1 MWALI
6 QNNPLMVAL
15 IASVVVV
22 AVLLHVGV
30 YLFFRR
36 VMRSGADS
44 DSDSRPEER
53 PGS

>member
-15 IASVVVV
+15 IAGVVVV

-36 VMRSGADS
+36 VMRSSADS
-44 DSDSRPEER
+44 APDER

>member
-15 IASVVVV
+15 IGVVVLI

-36 VMRSGADS
+36 VMRSGAESPPDERTDS
-44 DSDSRPEER
+44 
-53 PGS
+53 

>member
-15 IASVVVV
+15 ITGVVLI
-22 AVLLHVGV
+22 AVLFHVGV

-36 VMRSGADS
+36 VMRSGAESPTDEQ
-44 DSDSRPEER
+44 SR
-53 PGS
+53 S